1 MEGLDEAAGLRTCAF
16 KIGIATAVLTSLFCY
31 YTSLQNTPY
40 QLAKQREVR
49 SSAILSVAKTVE
61 CPSSSR
67 KHRRNVDA
75 PSPLRQIQA
84 ATTTSDAY
92 LNSLRKPR
100 LATTA
105 ARLYLT
111 RLRIPQFTAETSVDG
126 TIWIWLRQEIL
137 LHGSTRS
144 FALST

>member
-61 CPSSSR
+61 CPVPVGSTAEMSTPS
-67 KHRRNVDA
+67 A
-75 PSPLRQIQA
+75 PFERFRLRQLQA
-84 ATTTSDAY
+84 MPTSIHYENLDLQLPQLDFTSPDFEY
-92 LNSLRKPR
+92 PNLQPRHLLTEQSGFGCDRKYSYTEVHV
-100 LATTA
+100 A
-105 ARLYLT
+105 
-111 RLRIPQFTAETSVDG
+111 
-126 TIWIWLRQEIL
+126 
-137 LHGSTRS
+137 LH
-144 FALST
+144 